1 MVRRNELRLRVR
13 LLEHKPILLPMYPR
27 LWRRNQ
33 HAKDFQH
40 RKAYDSDH
48 DNGVHNHSEAHHLN
62 LF

>member
-1 MVRRNELRLRVR
+1 
-13 LLEHKPILLPMYPR
+13 MYPR